1 MPEPGANHDPITS
14 RSMSGPLLVASILLL
29 ASLVWALYDEFYG
42 LRPWKGYQ
50 EYFSTVYAKYLEKA
64 VATQSAKEEQ
74 VTQSPEFQR
83 LSKELEEAK
92 AAAAPQE
99 KAIHD
104 ELAVIERRLAVLT
117 DLFATARGQV
127 SALLYQAELA
137 SFAGD
142 QRRKER
148 ILKDVAE
155 AKEGPFVAKLP
166 TPDGKGETV
175 SFNYDRLETEYN
187 TLKERKAFL
196 LSDLVRVKAR
206 VNEVSAK
213 MQLYMDENT
222 LGLSTA
228 QLRGLLN
235 KAQRTPV
242 EIRQIHVLRTDL
254 VDRCESCHLGT
265 REPVEITLAG
275 LQEVATD
282 GGKRKLSAADEKY
295 LRAFASHP
303 ERDLLR
309 IHDPELFGC
318 SPCHGGN
325 GRAASSEYKGHGR
338 HKYWL
343 WPLYYRENFEAGCQ
357 QCHSRDMVLDH
368 STTLNHGKE
377 LFRQK
382 GCIGCHR
389 YEGFD
394 DERERLQATQ
404 MGIRQVSLQR
414 TQWEREIQSSIQKGD
429 TAQSN
434 EEAQRFYAR
443 AENLRLRIS
452 GLDAKAEQLRRD
464 ARSLLREDKKVGP
477 NLKEIRA
484 KLRPEWIP
492 VWLDNPHAWRPTTK
506 MPRFRLDAHDVQV
519 ISAFLWQNA
528 LKADVPRNPPGNA
541 ARGQQLAGTRGCL
554 ACHSIGEGAEMI
566 GGHFAANL
574 SRVGEKN
581 NYDYLVKWIHNPR
594 ERLRPYCPLE
604 KRDLTPE
611 DYTKKG
617 LPFVFDLDH
626 STCPND
632 GAELQVQNATPM
644 PVLRLTVEDARD
656 IATYLMTQK
665 KQEPSSYAKADYLND
680 PKLFEEGK
688 AKVKFYGCGGCHEIS
703 GLEDEGRI
711 GTELTAEGAK
721 PIERLDFA
729 LLTEDAKRGI
739 LPDGSRSPR
748 GKWYDHK
755 GFFEQKLTN
764 PAVYDKGK
772 EDTKPETEQ
781 LKMPK
786 PNLTSEEITALTTF
800 LLGSVDPGYGFPTSY
815 LYRPQGGPAKDIQ
828 EGWWIVSK
836 YNCMGC
842 HQIRIGQRSAL
853 MDMPQYQ
860 TPEGKEQLPPVLIG
874 AGARLNPDWMTKFL
888 ENPALSKTDT
898 NRNGV
903 RSYLQVRMPTFNF
916 SEQEIQTLVRFFQA
930 LSAQEQPYLPPKL
943 APLTEQER
951 TLARQLFTHPAAPCL
966 KCHAYGEPAHDRTAT
981 APNFVLARERL
992 KPPWT
997 ERWVVD
1003 PAKIIPGTSMPSG
1016 LFRRDGDR
1024 WVFSAPHPPAAKGYA
1039 GDHADLLVRY
1049 IFELTAEEQRRLIGR
1064 GGAQVRTSPTQQAMN
1079 LVKSH

>member
-1 MPEPGANHDPITS
+1 
-14 RSMSGPLLVASILLL
+14 MSVPLLVASILLL

-50 EYFSTVYAKYLEKA
+50 EYFTTVYAKYLEKA

-74 VTQSPEFQR
+74 GTQSPEFQR
-83 LSKELEEAK
+83 LSKAGRGQGRRAPERPSTMRWPSSK
-92 AAAAPQE
+92 AAWRCSPTSSPPP
-99 KAIHD
+99 
-104 ELAVIERRLAVLT
+104 RPGCT
-117 DLFATARGQV
+117 
-127 SALLYQAELA
+127 LLYQAETA

-142 QRRKER
+142 QRARSASSRRSPKPGKSFR
-148 ILKDVAE
+148 RQ
-155 AKEGPFVAKLP
+155 LP

-206 VNEVSAK
+206 SRSQRPDAAGREHAGTFHRAASWP
-213 MQLYMDENT
+213 
-222 LGLSTA
+222 A
-228 QLRGLLN
+228 QQDQSLRGDSPN
-235 KAQRTPV
+235 PRAAHRSGGP
-242 EIRQIHVLRTDL
+242 LR
-254 VDRCESCHLGT
+254 
-265 REPVEITLAG
+265 ITTWAHASRSSLRAG

-282 GGKRKLSAADEKY
+282 GGKRKLSAAHEKY
-295 LRAFASHP
+295 LRAFVSHP

-338 HKYWL
+338 HKFWL

-357 QCHSRDMVLDH
+357 QCHSHDMVLDH

-377 LFRQK
+377 LFRQRVASAATATRASTTSASACK
-382 GCIGCHR
+382 PPRWASVRSACSARSGSAKSVEHSEGRHR
-389 YEGFD
+389 SE
-394 DERERLQATQ
+394 
-404 MGIRQVSLQR
+404 QR
-414 TQWEREIQSSIQKGD
+414 GGAALLRP
-429 TAQSN
+429 
-434 EEAQRFYAR
+434 RR
-443 AENLRLRIS
+443 NLRLRIQR
-452 GLDAKAEQLRRD
+452 LEAKAEQLRRD

-506 MPRFRLDAHDVQV
+506 MPRFRLDEHDVQV

-541 ARGQQLAGTRGCL
+541 ARGKGLFETRGCL
-554 ACHSIGEGAEMI
+554 ACHSIGEGDSMT

-574 SRVGEKN
+574 SRVGEKD

-617 LPFVFDLDH
+617 LPFVFDLEH

-688 AKVKFYGCGGCHEIS
+688 TKVKFYGCAGCHEIS

-729 LLTEDAKRGI
+729 LLTEDAKRGV
-739 LPDGSRSPR
+739 LPDGARSSRGS
-748 GKWYDHK
+748 WYDHK
-755 GFFEQKLTN
+755 GFFEQKLAN

-772 EDTKPETEQ
+772 EDTKPELEQ

-786 PNLTSEEITALTTF
+786 PNLTPEDITALTTF

-815 LYRPQGGPAKDIQ
+815 LYRPEGGPAKDIQ

-836 YNCMGC
+836 YNCMGY

-860 TPEGKEQLPPVLIG
+860 TPEARSSSRPCSSAPGRAQSRLDDEVPREPGAEQD
-874 AGARLNPDWMTKFL
+874 RHQ
-888 ENPALSKTDT
+888 
-898 NRNGV
+898 RNGV
-903 RSYLQVRMPTFNF
+903 RTYLQVRMPTFNF
-916 SEQEIQTLVRFFQA
+916 SEQEIQMLVRFFQA

-943 APLTEQER
+943 VPLTEQER

-966 KCHAYGEPAHDRTAT
+966 KCHAYGVPAHDRTAT

-992 KPPWT
+992 KPAWT
-997 ERWVVD
+997 ERWIVD
-1003 PAKIIPGTSMPSG
+1003 PAKIIPAPPCPQGSSAARATAGCSPPRTRRRPRAIPATTPTCSCVTSS
-1016 LFRRDGDR
+1016 
-1024 WVFSAPHPPAAKGYA
+1024 S
-1039 GDHADLLVRY
+1039 
-1049 IFELTAEEQRRLIGR
+1049 
-1064 GGAQVRTSPTQQAMN
+1064 
-1079 LVKSH
+1079 